1 MRTASH
7 PPVSVGRHHLWSQF
21 LWSVFDLHYWTVSQS
36 LPAMAPPCC
45 TVKLLHLHWASP
57 YFHNKW
63 DIPKH
68 NIFML
73 YLKPPAHYHSSNL
86 SSRKWI
92 PHLQRVEMWKLIV
105 KLQMDHWEPKCVED
119 CSAKIK
125 PLISGEKGFIILVSL
140 SQVQGFISDCSLIM
154 YLQKKCIPMC
164 VSAQLQ
170 VNQYNVLSCN
180 GVYAYVVYLC
190 VYVCV

>member
-1 MRTASH
+1 
-7 PPVSVGRHHLWSQF
+7 
-21 LWSVFDLHYWTVSQS
+21 
-36 LPAMAPPCC
+36 
-45 TVKLLHLHWASP
+45 
-57 YFHNKW
+57 
-63 DIPKH
+63 
-68 NIFML
+68 
-73 YLKPPAHYHSSNL
+73 
-86 SSRKWI
+86 
-92 PHLQRVEMWKLIV
+92 
-105 KLQMDHWEPKCVED
+105 MDHWEPKCVED

-170 VNQYNVLSCN
+170 VNQYSVLSCN